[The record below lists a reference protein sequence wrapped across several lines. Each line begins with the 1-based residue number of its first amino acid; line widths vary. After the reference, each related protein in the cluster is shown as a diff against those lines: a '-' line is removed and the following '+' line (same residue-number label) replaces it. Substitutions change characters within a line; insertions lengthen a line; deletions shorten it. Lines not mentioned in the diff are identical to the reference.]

1 MVTRRLTLAAAA
13 LVAALATACGG
24 GSSAGSAPRTQPS
37 AAVLHGA
44 VPVQKDARPSFTLVD
59 TSGHTYDFGA
69 RTRGRVTMLYF
80 GYTHCPDEC
89 PTTLANLATALHDLG
104 PRAKDVR
111 VLFVSVDPA
120 RDSLPI
126 LKAYVSTF
134 APQIDGLRGT
144 DDEIAALA
152 RRYRVLYAVTPDSSG
167 QNPTVMHS
175 DSTFFFD
182 RDGRARL
189 VTTDTNDTKAIEA
202 DIRRLLSG

>member
-1 MVTRRLTLAAAA
+1 MKAFAILALIATLPLSACGRGEVRPGASDITGIMPNLSFNMTRANDGAA
-13 LVAALATACGG
+13 LTADSYRGK
-24 GSSAGSAPRTQPS
+24 
-37 AAVLHGA
+37 AVL
-44 VPVQKDARPSFTLVD
+44 
-59 TSGHTYDFGA
+59 
-69 RTRGRVTMLYF
+69 LYF

-152 RRYRVLYAVTPDSSG
+152 RRYRVLYRVTPAG
-167 QNPTVMHS
+167 AGKPPAVMHS

-189 VTTDTNDTKAIEA
+189 VTTDTNDTKAIDT